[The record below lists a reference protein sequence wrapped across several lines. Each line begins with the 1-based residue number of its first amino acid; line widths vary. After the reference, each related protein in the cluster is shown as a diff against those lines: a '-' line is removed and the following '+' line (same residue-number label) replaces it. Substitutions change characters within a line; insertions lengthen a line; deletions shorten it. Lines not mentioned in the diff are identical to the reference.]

1 MASRDPYQLTKHVHV
16 PERSAGRVQCV
27 VKRNVQKDC
36 HIPLA
41 NRPLHTR
48 KTTLERYQANGQRGQ
63 PRRESTEQRRP
74 RSRIDRLSLKSRSRR
89 IKPRLIRLLRLL
101 RVAGRALN
109 GDPHYLFSCTRF
121 QTQNNTVY
129 LYSILAIAYGE
140 TARKLCTLTHRF
152 NAKIKR
158 RPTRASGGRP
168 PGRERT

>member
-1 MASRDPYQLTKHVHV
+1 MKRQENFAPSPTALTIHVHV
-16 PERSAGRVQCV
+16 PERSAGRVQRV

-36 HIPLA
+36 HIALSH
-41 NRPLHTR
+41 RPLHTR

-63 PRRESTEQRRP
+63 PRREGTEQRRP

-109 GDPHYLFSCTRF
+109 GDPHYLFSCTRS
-121 QTQNNTVY
+121 QMQHDTVY
-129 LYSILAIAYGE
+129 LYSGIPLTYGE

-152 NAKIKR
+152 N
-158 RPTRASGGRP
+158 S
-168 PGRERT
+168 